1 MGDRGPFVL
10 YYAIIV
16 AAIAGSLIAM
26 RQPIGK
32 VLKIALAWVAI
43 FGVAFLI
50 FAFRGDFSALANKL
64 RAEATGSATTDGQ
77 VLRIPAA
84 EDGHFY
90 VDGQINGTNVRFL
103 VDSGATV
110 TTVST
115 GTARSAGVALSLRR
129 AVVQT
134 ANGAAQVTQGSA
146 DLLQVGPIK
155 RTDFPVDV
163 SDRDD
168 LNLLGMNFL
177 RSLKS
182 WRVEGDYLV
191 LEA

>member
-32 VLKIALAWVAI
+32 MLKIALAWVAI

-50 FAFRGDFSALANKL
+50 FAFRGDFSALGKKL
-64 RAEATGSATTDGQ
+64 RAEATGSATADAQ

>member
-1 MGDRGPFVL
+1 MGDRGPFIL
-10 YYAIIV
+10 YYTIIV
-16 AAIAGSLIAM
+16 AAIAGSLVAM

-32 VLKIALAWVAI
+32 MLKIALAWVAI
-43 FGVAFLI
+43 FGLAFLV
-50 FAFRGDFSALANKL
+50 FAFRGDFSALGNKL
-64 RAEATGSATTDGQ
+64 RAEATGSATTGGQ
-77 VLRIPAA
+77 VLRIAAA

-90 VDGQINGTNVRFL
+90 VDGRINGENVRFL

-110 TTVST
+110 TTVSKE
-115 GTARSAGVALSLRR
+115 TARVAGVALSLRR
-129 AVVQT
+129 AVVRT

-146 DLLQVGPIK
+146 DLLQVGPIE

-182 WRVEGDYLV
+182 WHVEGDYLV

>member
-16 AAIAGSLIAM
+16 AAVAGSLLAM

-32 VLKIALAWVAI
+32 MLKIALAWVAI
-43 FGVAFLI
+43 FGVAFLV
-50 FAFRGDFSALANKL
+50 FAFRSDFSALGGRL
-64 RAEATGSATTDGQ
+64 RAEATGSSIAEGQ

-84 EDGHFY
+84 DDGHFY
-90 VDGQINGTNVRFL
+90 VDGRINGKDVRFL
-103 VDSGATV
+103 IDSGATV
-110 TTVST
+110 TTVSKR
-115 GTARSAGVALSLRR
+115 TAEAAGLALSSRR

-146 DLLQVGPIK
+146 NRLDVGPIE

-163 SDRDD
+163 SDQDD

-182 WRVEGDYLV
+182 WRVERDYLV